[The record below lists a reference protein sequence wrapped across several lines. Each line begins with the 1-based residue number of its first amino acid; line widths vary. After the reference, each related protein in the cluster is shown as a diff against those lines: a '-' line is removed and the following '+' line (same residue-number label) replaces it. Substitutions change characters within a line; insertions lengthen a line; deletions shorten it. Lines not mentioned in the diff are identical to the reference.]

1 MAEQPN
7 SFQAEIKALEAR
19 LEEKKREMAAA
30 GTEISEKHV
39 FKTVIKEHGGDLPAP
54 SAAPVQKPVTTQ
66 SNATLSPAEEQH
78 LDTLITHAFT
88 KGIKAAVS
96 EARKS
101 QMPYLIDALHD
112 RLADEYYQKLL
123 EARKINTE

>member
-1 MAEQPN
+1 MAEQLN

-19 LEEKKREMAAA
+19 LEEKKREMAAI
-30 GTEISEKHV
+30 GTEVSEKHV
-39 FKTVIKEHGGDLPAP
+39 FKTVIKEHSGDLPTPNTAP
-54 SAAPVQKPVTTQ
+54 AQQAAVAQSAT
-66 SNATLSPAEEQH
+66 TLSPAEEQH

-96 EARKS
+96 EARRT